1 MSDRRNATHD
11 AAPAGPRGIEGTAR
25 TADGLDLFW
34 RGWVPPS
41 PLGVVVIVHGL
52 AEHSGR
58 YEHVGRHLAARGWAA
73 YALDTRA
80 HGRSPGP
87 KVHVGRFEE
96 FLEDVGS
103 MLAAVRERH
112 PGLPVFLIGHS
123 QGGLVVLQYAL
134 RQPWGLAG
142 IVATSPFLDTHPS
155 LRPSRAF
162 RLALAVL
169 RRIAPRLRLPSGVDP
184 RRVSRDPEVVK
195 AYVQDPLVSRRVSPA
210 WYAALRG
217 AQAEVRA
224 GAGRLAVP
232 MLVLASPDDRLV
244 DPEAVRRL
252 VASAPA
258 GRVEASW
265 WPGLSHELLNEPERE
280 QVLARI
286 GAWLGQRLQNTLID
300 R

>member
-1 MSDRRNATHD
+1 VTHD
-11 AAPAGPRGIEGTAR
+11 GASGAVGAIEGTTR
-25 TADGLDLFW
+25 TLDGLDLFW
-34 RGWVPPS
+34 RGWVPAY
-41 PLGVVVIVHGL
+41 PLGVVVVVHGL

-58 YEHVGRHLAARGWAA
+58 YAHVGHHLATLGWAV
-73 YALDTRA
+73 YALDTRG
-80 HGRSPGP
+80 HGRSPGA
-87 KVHVGRFEE
+87 KVHVRRFDE
-96 FLEDVGS
+96 FLEDVGT

-134 RQPWGLAG
+134 RQPRGLAG
-142 IVATSPFLDTHPS
+142 IVVSSPFLDTHPA
-155 LRPSRAF
+155 LRPSKVF

-169 RRIAPRLRLPSGVDP
+169 LRVAPRVRLPSGVDP
-184 RRVSRDPEVVK
+184 RAISRDPEVVK

-210 WYAALRG
+210 WYAALRR

-224 GAGRLAVP
+224 AAGRLSVP
-232 MLVLASPDDRLV
+232 ALVLASPDDRLV

-258 GRVEASW
+258 AQVEASW
-265 WPGLSHELLNEPERE
+265 WPGLSHELMNEPERN
-280 QVLARI
+280 QVLATI
-286 GAWLGQRLQNTLID
+286 NGWLRQRLQNTLID